1 MLEAHAAAILYGTDV
16 YIAQCVLKPSSV
28 SSVNDSVSD
37 LLIKCCRKERWEIKI
52 SKWDDIPFDATIV
65 MHTAGKH
72 YVRVVPVVS
81 IAKPT
86 TSSGIIFQRAM
97 QHLNE
102 QNPSASSSGSSSGS
116 SSSSGNGGSSG
127 SSSSSSS
134 SGNGGSSG
142 SSGSSRKR
150 LGGAAP
156 MTRNT
161 RSRASMTNKKNDES
175 VLRQKILKNSNEFI
189 HTQIK
194 DTSPPPAL
202 GSFMLRMFAL
212 FSSNS
217 CVRIGTATRCTRTY
231 SKHARHP
238 KHDDRNKKVVISI
251 HSEISLVT
259 L

>member
-1 MLEAHAAAILYGTDV
+1 
-16 YIAQCVLKPSSV
+16 
-28 SSVNDSVSD
+28 
-37 LLIKCCRKERWEIKI
+37 
-52 SKWDDIPFDATIV
+52 

-102 QNPSASSSGSSSGS
+102 QNPSASSSGSSSSSSSSSGS
-116 SSSSGNGGSSG
+116 SSSSSSSSSSGSSSSSSNGGSSG

-156 MTRNT
+156 MARNT

-175 VLRQKILKNSNEFI
+175 VLRQEILKNSNEFI

-238 KHDDRNKKVVISI
+238 RNDVRNKKVVISI

>member
-1 MLEAHAAAILYGTDV
+1 LLEAHAAAILYGTDV

-37 LLIKCCRKERWEIKI
+37 LLIKCCRKERWEIKL

-102 QNPSASSSGSSSGS
+102 QNPSASSSGSSS
-116 SSSSGNGGSSG
+116 SG
-127 SSSSSSS
+127 SSSS

-238 KHDDRNKKVVISI
+238 KNDVRNKKVVISI